1 MADEDADELGLDD
14 LSAQLEPEPP
24 GPGPG
29 DAPSSDATPGDGD
42 DGTGMSVTPL
52 DDRKQALYDVSIDV
66 VAILGTAELQVSQIL
81 KLGRG
86 AVVELERL
94 IGEPV
99 ELRANNRLVAFG
111 EVVVIEDRLAVK
123 LTDIARSDANRE

>member
-1 MADEDADELGLDD
+1 MADDD
-14 LSAQLEPEPP
+14 LGNLDTTIGDTFGPADVAQ
-24 GPGPG
+24 GPLTG
-29 DAPSSDATPGDGD
+29 SSGRREAI
-42 DGTGMSVTPL
+42 
-52 DDRKQALYDVSIDV
+52 YDVSIDV

-99 ELRANNRLVAFG
+99 EIRANSQLVAYG
-111 EVVVIEDRLAVK
+111 EVVVIEDRLAIR
-123 LTDIARSDANRE
+123 LTDIARSELD